1 MKNHADLDGMVHCAA
16 AHISIDLEQPLR
28 TVQGALQRLEQQGE
42 VYFIERGKFV
52 VVTMAS
58 VNDIDAD

>member
-1 MKNHADLDGMVHCAA
+1 MVHCAA

>member
-1 MKNHADLDGMVHCAA
+1 MPTSMAWFTAPPHAFLL
-16 AHISIDLEQPLR
+16 ISSNRFARFKEPCS
-28 TVQGALQRLEQQGE
+28 VEQQGE

-58 VNDIDAD
+58 VDDIDAD